1 MNLID
6 YSNIYA
12 KLAADIVK
20 VSEYRIN
27 DQGFL
32 GVILYNCG
40 WIESEEIISE
50 VMKIFPQKKALSPR
64 SLSNNQLTWNTI
76 KKGIEGIRAV
86 AEDLQKSP
94 NGNLYL
100 LVDGISNID
109 PLTRDSRFYKVDV
122 GSYSKNILHQ

>member
-64 SLSNNQLTWNTI
+64 SLSNSQLTWNI
-76 KKGIEGIRAV
+76 LK
-86 AEDLQKSP
+86 
-94 NGNLYL
+94 NGLENIGFLLLLLFYL
-100 LVDGISNID
+100 L
-109 PLTRDSRFYKVDV
+109 FY
-122 GSYSKNILHQ
+122 LE